1 MMMNNLATTTLPDLD
16 LIRQP
21 IIELSSAALTANL
34 LQVRKL
40 APNIKVVSMVKADA
54 YGHGIAFALGA
65 LAGTDIFGVAC
76 IEEARQIRKLGY
88 QQPITLIE
96 GVFSEAEWLEASD
109 SGYDCVIH
117 HAPQIEWALQHP
129 DLFQQKNLR
138 VWLKL
143 NSGMNRLGF
152 EPRQL
157 LEAAKRLRQ
166 AGFKLVLTMH
176 FANADQPAHPLNQ
189 QQIDTFLTLKQQLS
203 PIEAS
208 CCNSAAIYNLPDLHF
223 DYVRPGIMLYGSS
236 PFADVSAQTLGLQPV
251 MRFKSHV
258 MAIQYLNANECV
270 GYGSTYETTRPTR
283 LGIVAAGYG
292 DGYPRALIAGAFV
305 SINGQA
311 ATILGRVSM
320 DLMAVDLTD
329 LPDDVPIGQMVEL
342 WGNYPEVDQ
351 LAQYNQTIGYELL
364 CRLSARPQRFIID

>member
-1 MMMNNLATTTLPDLD
+1 MMMNNLADSLPSHLT
-16 LIRQP
+16 RQP
-21 IIELSSAALTANL
+21 LIELSHAALAANL
-34 LQVRKL
+34 LQVKQL
-40 APNIKVVSMVKADA
+40 APTSKVVSMVKADA
-54 YGHGIAFALGA
+54 YGHGIAFALAA
-65 LAGTDIFGVAC
+65 LTATDIFGVAC
-76 IEEARQIRKLGY
+76 IKESRQIRALGY

-96 GVFSEAEWLEASD
+96 GVFNQAEWLEASE

-117 HAPQIEWALQHP
+117 QAQQVEWALQHP
-129 DLFQQKNLR
+129 HLYQQKNLK

-152 EPRQL
+152 ESRQL
-157 LEAAKRLRQ
+157 LEAAQRLRQ

-176 FANADQPAHPLNQ
+176 FANADQPEHALNQ
-189 QQIDTFLTLKQQLS
+189 QQIDNFLTLKQQLA

-208 CCNSAAIYNLPDLHF
+208 CCNSAAIYNFPHLHF

-236 PFADVSAQTLGLQPV
+236 PFNNTSAQQLGLRPV
-251 MRFKSHV
+251 MRFKSHI
-258 MAIQYLNANECV
+258 MAIQQLAANEYV
-270 GYGSTYETTRPTR
+270 GYGSTLLTTRPTR

-292 DGYPRALIAGAFV
+292 DGYPRALTTGAFV

-329 LPDDVPIGQMVEL
+329 FSESVTIGQSVEL
-342 WGNYPEVDQ
+342 WGDHPEVDQ
-351 LAQYNQTIGYELL
+351 LAQHNQSIGYELL
-364 CRLSARPQRFIID
+364 CRLSARPQRIIVD